1 MSDTSISPCICAALR
16 KASRAVTK
24 KYDEYLKPSGLR
36 ITQYSMLA
44 NIQRNQGITITELG
58 NIMVM
63 DQTTVTRNLQ
73 LLGNLGYISIAVT
86 SEDQRVK
93 SIRISKQGQQKFK
106 AAEPLWNEAQQEMQR
121 EVGQLGFDVLLK
133 SLNTIVKK

>member
-73 LLGNLGYISIAVT
+73 LLEKLGYISIAVT

>member
-1 MSDTSISPCICAALR
+1 
-16 KASRAVTK
+16 
-24 KYDEYLKPSGLR
+24 
-36 ITQYSMLA
+36 
-44 NIQRNQGITITELG
+44 
-58 NIMVM
+58 MVM

-73 LLGNLGYISIAVT
+73 LLEKLGYISIAVT